1 MALCITGMG
10 RSGTSLVSSMLQS
23 AGLDIG
29 QRLLGAGTGN
39 IKGHF
44 EDLDFYEFH
53 VAVLESQEI
62 HPSGFTLQAE
72 SAIREPHLLH
82 ARELVRARRQGA
94 RPWGWKDPRST
105 LFLDFWQQSLPEAN
119 FLFLFRPPWDV
130 VDSLFRRGDQ
140 VFRANPC
147 FAVRVWIHYNRLLLA
162 FHDRFPA
169 RCLCA
174 HSYPAAQTPA
184 VLREA
189 LAQQFGLRLG
199 AAAELYDEAL
209 LRRSDSSR
217 WASLVRHH
225 FPEAVEV
232 YDELNERARQGPQ
245 GAALAGPAG
254 QFLPVEDWACQDWLD
269 RRVLEAQHR
278 SRLEQLEKELTQTQA
293 DLLVA
298 RAPEEQ
304 LHGQFRQTEAALE
317 RTEVNLSETRAE
329 LAQIQARLVH
339 AQATLSQTQA
349 DLSQAR
355 DDLARAEARSC
366 ASRELL
372 ARMESSKFWKLRK
385 AWFRVRAVVRWAE

>member
-1 MALCITGMG
+1 
-10 RSGTSLVSSMLQS
+10 V
-23 AGLDIG
+23 
-29 QRLLGAGTGN
+29 
-39 IKGHF
+39 
-44 EDLDFYEFH
+44 DLYDQ
-53 VAVLESQEI
+53 LN
-62 HPSGFTLQAE
+62 
-72 SAIREPHLLH
+72 
-82 ARELVRARRQGA
+82 VRAG
-94 RPWGWKDPRST
+94 
-105 LFLDFWQQSLPEAN
+105 
-119 FLFLFRPPWDV
+119 
-130 VDSLFRRGDQ
+130 
-140 VFRANPC
+140 
-147 FAVRVWIHYNRLLLA
+147 
-162 FHDRFPA
+162 
-169 RCLCA
+169 
-174 HSYPAAQTPA
+174 
-184 VLREA
+184 
-189 LAQQFGLRLG
+189 
-199 AAAELYDEAL
+199 
-209 LRRSDSSR
+209 
-217 WASLVRHH
+217 
-225 FPEAVEV
+225 
-232 YDELNERARQGPQ
+232 QGPH